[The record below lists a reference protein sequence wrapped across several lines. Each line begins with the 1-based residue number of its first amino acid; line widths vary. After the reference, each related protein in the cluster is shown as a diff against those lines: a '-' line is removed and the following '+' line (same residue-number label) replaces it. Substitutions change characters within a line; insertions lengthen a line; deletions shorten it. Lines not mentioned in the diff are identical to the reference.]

1 MSKAQAKIKRD
12 DTVIVIAGKHKGK
25 TGRVLKVLPDDR
37 RVVVEKVNLVKRQV
51 KPQGDRPG
59 GTVQPPPTTPNPD
72 QLISEAEAAARARQ
86 FGKALRLC
94 QDALQLRPGDSEAAK
109 VCVIASCGTKQAA
122 AARRYLEKVKSETGV
137 ANLKQI
143 CMSENIDLR

>member
-25 TGRVLKVLPDDR
+25 TGRVLKVLPSDR

-59 GTVQPPPTTPNPD
+59 GTMEKEAS
-72 QLISEAEAAARARQ
+72 LHISNVALYDGTNKKRIKVGYKRNDEGKRVRVDRKSGAE
-86 FGKALRLC
+86 
-94 QDALQLRPGDSEAAK
+94 
-109 VCVIASCGTKQAA
+109 V
-122 AARRYLEKVKSETGV
+122 
-137 ANLKQI
+137 
-143 CMSENIDLR
+143 

>member
-25 TGRVLKVLPDDR
+25 TGRVLKVLPQDR

-59 GTVQPPPTTPNPD
+59 GTMEKEAS
-72 QLISEAEAAARARQ
+72 LHISNVALYDGTNKKRIKVGYKRNDEGKRVRVDRKSGAE
-86 FGKALRLC
+86 
-94 QDALQLRPGDSEAAK
+94 
-109 VCVIASCGTKQAA
+109 V
-122 AARRYLEKVKSETGV
+122 
-137 ANLKQI
+137 
-143 CMSENIDLR
+143 

>member
-25 TGRVLKVLPDDR
+25 TGRVLKVLPNDR

-59 GTVQPPPTTPNPD
+59 GTMEKEAS
-72 QLISEAEAAARARQ
+72 LHISNVALYDGTAKKRIKVGYKRNDE
-86 FGKALRLC
+86 GKRVRV
-94 QDALQLRPGDSEAAK
+94 DRK
-109 VCVIASCGTKQAA
+109 
-122 AARRYLEKVKSETGV
+122 TGAQV
-137 ANLKQI
+137 
-143 CMSENIDLR
+143 

>member
-25 TGRVLKVLPDDR
+25 SGRVLKVLPAVR

-59 GTVQPPPTTPNPD
+59 GTMEKEAS
-72 QLISEAEAAARARQ
+72 LHISNVALYDGTAKKRIKVGYKRNDEGKRVRVDRKTGAE
-86 FGKALRLC
+86 
-94 QDALQLRPGDSEAAK
+94 
-109 VCVIASCGTKQAA
+109 V
-122 AARRYLEKVKSETGV
+122 
-137 ANLKQI
+137 
-143 CMSENIDLR
+143 

>member
-25 TGRVLKVLPDDR
+25 TGRVLKVLPNER

-59 GTVQPPPTTPNPD
+59 GTM
-72 QLISEAEAAARARQ
+72 EKEAALHISNVALYDGTAQKRIKVGYKRNDE
-86 FGKALRLC
+86 GKRVRV
-94 QDALQLRPGDSEAAK
+94 DRK
-109 VCVIASCGTKQAA
+109 
-122 AARRYLEKVKSETGV
+122 TG
-137 ANLKQI
+137 AEI
-143 CMSENIDLR
+143 

>member
-59 GTVQPPPTTPNPD
+59 GTMEKEAS
-72 QLISEAEAAARARQ
+72 LHISNVALYDGTAKKRIKIGYKRNDEGKRVRVDRKSGAE
-86 FGKALRLC
+86 
-94 QDALQLRPGDSEAAK
+94 
-109 VCVIASCGTKQAA
+109 I
-122 AARRYLEKVKSETGV
+122 
-137 ANLKQI
+137 
-143 CMSENIDLR
+143 

>member
-25 TGRVLKVLPDDR
+25 TGRVLKVLPSDR

-59 GTVQPPPTTPNPD
+59 GTMEKEAS
-72 QLISEAEAAARARQ
+72 LHISNVALYDGTAKKRIKVGYKRNDEGGRVRVDRKTGAE
-86 FGKALRLC
+86 
-94 QDALQLRPGDSEAAK
+94 
-109 VCVIASCGTKQAA
+109 I
-122 AARRYLEKVKSETGV
+122 
-137 ANLKQI
+137 
-143 CMSENIDLR
+143 

>member
-59 GTVQPPPTTPNPD
+59 GTMEKEAS
-72 QLISEAEAAARARQ
+72 LHISNVALYDGTAKKRIKVGYKRNDEGARVRVDRKTGAE
-86 FGKALRLC
+86 
-94 QDALQLRPGDSEAAK
+94 
-109 VCVIASCGTKQAA
+109 I
-122 AARRYLEKVKSETGV
+122 
-137 ANLKQI
+137 
-143 CMSENIDLR
+143 

>member
-59 GTVQPPPTTPNPD
+59 GTMEKEAS
-72 QLISEAEAAARARQ
+72 LHISNVALYDGTAKKRIKVGYKRNDE
-86 FGKALRLC
+86 GKRVRV
-94 QDALQLRPGDSEAAK
+94 DRK
-109 VCVIASCGTKQAA
+109 
-122 AARRYLEKVKSETGV
+122 TGAQV
-137 ANLKQI
+137 
-143 CMSENIDLR
+143 

>member
-25 TGRVLKVLPDDR
+25 TGRVLKVLPNDR

-59 GTVQPPPTTPNPD
+59 GTMEKEAS
-72 QLISEAEAAARARQ
+72 LHISNVALYDGTAKKRIKVGYKRNDEGARVRVDRKTGAE
-86 FGKALRLC
+86 
-94 QDALQLRPGDSEAAK
+94 
-109 VCVIASCGTKQAA
+109 I
-122 AARRYLEKVKSETGV
+122 
-137 ANLKQI
+137 
-143 CMSENIDLR
+143 

>member
-59 GTVQPPPTTPNPD
+59 GTMEKEAS
-72 QLISEAEAAARARQ
+72 LHISNVALYDGTAKKRIKVGYKRNDEGRRVRVDRKSGAE
-86 FGKALRLC
+86 
-94 QDALQLRPGDSEAAK
+94 
-109 VCVIASCGTKQAA
+109 I
-122 AARRYLEKVKSETGV
+122 
-137 ANLKQI
+137 
-143 CMSENIDLR
+143 

>member
-25 TGRVLKVLPDDR
+25 TGRVLKVLPSDR

-59 GTVQPPPTTPNPD
+59 GTMEKEAS
-72 QLISEAEAAARARQ
+72 LHISNVALYDGTAKKRIKVTYKRNDEGKRVRVDRKTGAE
-86 FGKALRLC
+86 
-94 QDALQLRPGDSEAAK
+94 
-109 VCVIASCGTKQAA
+109 I
-122 AARRYLEKVKSETGV
+122 
-137 ANLKQI
+137 
-143 CMSENIDLR
+143 